1 MKKLFLKITI
11 LVVLFFIPK
20 IVFGTVVINEVLY
33 NATGVDTGK
42 EYIRL
47 YNNGDL
53 PIDLTNWSIDPSSAN
68 YFIFPSFVLNAKS
81 FVNIHIGASGT
92 NTTIDLYDNGSNNM
106 SNTAGPIALF
116 NHATTHKA
124 ETFIDYI
131 EYGTGGQ
138 TNESE
143 AVKAG
148 VWTAGTFINNTQ
160 EGKAIK
166 LQTDGID
173 NNSPSDWME
182 TNPSIAQEPA
192 SESEEP
198 AASAP
203 SNGAPASQAN
213 NPPVAEAGDNIIAFV
228 NQEIEFSGTRSS
240 DPDNDELAYAWNMG
254 DGKLIEKPEFSYK
267 YMYPGTYLVTL
278 MVYDGQYYVL
288 DTITVKIQAGQI
300 TINEFLP
307 SPDGT
312 DEENEWIEIY
322 NDSGEIVNISDW
334 QLDDATSGSAAFMF
348 PENTLIAPKSYL
360 VFSRQITGIAL
371 NNDKD
376 SVRLLLPEGVVFQEI
391 NYEKPMIGKSS
402 ARSAEGF
409 VWATPTPGM
418 ANIINPSNASGLIN
432 KNFVYQQPIKPETTK
447 QSSEDYVI
455 NYQNANQP
463 EIEGGYISANDP
475 ASPAGGQ
482 FLISNDQTAEFA
494 SVKQLSSNS
503 SPINLILLIITIIF
517 GSAFIG
523 LLLIKFRKKALTP
536 S

>member
-11 LVVLFFIPK
+11 LVVLFLIPK
-20 IVFGTVVINEVLY
+20 MVFGNVVINEIMY
-33 NATGVDTGK
+33 
-42 EYIRL
+42 
-47 YNNGDL
+47 DL
-53 PIDLTNWSIDPSSAN
+53 P
-68 YFIFPSFVLNAKS
+68 
-81 FVNIHIGASGT
+81 
-92 NTTIDLYDNGSNNM
+92 
-106 SNTAGPIALF
+106 GP
-116 NHATTHKA
+116 
-124 ETFIDYI
+124 
-131 EYGTGGQ
+131 
-138 TNESE
+138 
-143 AVKAG
+143 
-148 VWTAGTFINNTQ
+148 
-160 EGKAIK
+160 
-166 LQTDGID
+166 DGID
-173 NNSPSDWME
+173 SQHTHSREWIEIKNISTDEVDLKNWKFNDGSNHILNEPPKNGGQGSLIIPPGEYAILSDMADIFLQDHPGFSGTVIDTVMNLGQQKDTTYILKILDPENAPIDVVSYNISLGANGNGRSLQRENPNGTTWGSGNPTPGALNNISPE
-182 TNPSIAQEPA
+182 EPT
-192 SESEEP
+192 STSEESTP
-198 AASAP
+198 EQP
-203 SNGAPASQAN
+203 EPPLMPTGTN
-213 NPPVAEAGDNIIAFV
+213 NPPIADAGDNIIGFV
-228 NQEIEFSGTRSS
+228 NQEIEFDGTQSS

-391 NYEKPMIGKSS
+391 NYEKPMTGKSS

-463 EIEGGYISANDP
+463 EIEGGYETITKTDE
-475 ASPAGGQ
+475 
-482 FLISNDQTAEFA
+482 LA
-494 SVKQLSSNS
+494 SVKPISSNS
-503 SPINLILLIITIIF
+503 NLINLILLILAIIF

-523 LLLIKFRKKALTP
+523 LLLIKFRKKFT
-536 S
+536 